1 MNPDKLCEGCTDFFK
16 EGLDYV
22 VFEFVCLYL
31 RRIKTDVV
39 WKKLLREN
47 TGDPIFKFITPSNIA
62 YILSIMKNGKEMWDQ
77 KKRLEGT
84 GGTSLLYQVVNLVLY
99 YVLLG
104 IYIRGKGTPGMFDPV
119 L

>member
-1 MNPDKLCEGCTDFFK
+1 MDPDKLCEGCKDFFK

-31 RRIKTDVV
+31 CRIKTDVV

-47 TGDPIFKFITPSNIA
+47 MGDPIFKFITPSDIA

-84 GGTSLLYQVVNLVLY
+84 GGMSHEEKLDRCSV
-99 YVLLG
+99 
-104 IYIRGKGTPGMFDPV
+104 
-119 L
+119 